1 METKSIIKTE
11 KHIVEW
17 WSSGSVLLQAGK
29 TKIEMMIDGVSGFLF
44 LDGRGKPML
53 AYQWEKK
60 FQRSVEKYNKIYKV
74 ELPKITPHICRHT
87 YCTNMAK
94 SGTSVKTL
102 QDTQT

>member
-1 METKSIIKTE
+1 V
-11 KHIVEW
+11 VEFW
-17 WSSGSVLLQAGK
+17 KRVASSRK
-29 TKIEMMIDGVSGFLF
+29 KPKIEMMIDGVSGFLF